1 MAVWLH
7 GMGKDTSAVCMYI
20 TISEHNKL
28 SDKTLTAKRTQTN
41 LGFPCHKNE
50 NQFDV
55 KIFLKALL

>member
-28 SDKTLTAKRTQTN
+28 SDKTLTAKRIPTI
-41 LGFPCHKNE
+41 L
-50 NQFDV
+50 
-55 KIFLKALL
+55 